1 MKSFQIPANGS
12 WWIVQVL
19 PTDPHFFES
28 DALRGERSGILEN
41 LLEFPAQRRGFWE
54 IAFVG
59 WT

>member
-41 LLEFPAQRRGFWE
+41 SLELRAQRRGF
-54 IAFVG
+54 
-59 WT
+59 